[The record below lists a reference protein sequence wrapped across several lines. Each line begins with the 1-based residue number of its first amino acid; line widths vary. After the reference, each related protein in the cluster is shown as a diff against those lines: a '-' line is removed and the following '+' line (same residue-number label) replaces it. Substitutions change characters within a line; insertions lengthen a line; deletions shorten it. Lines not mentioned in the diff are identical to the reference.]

1 MKKIYFKFL
10 FISFS
15 AIFLTIVTIFY
26 IGYLKREQLK
36 KDRLRLVEIG
46 EIYSIIK
53 ENSPLDRTKIPIL
66 KEIEKSYSVALYIK
80 TKNGFN
86 FFTDKRVILPKI
98 RSRLIP
104 INRLQKIRRHSFHM
118 RKKITPFVGREV
130 KVTYYVDAKTK
141 ILKGIKLVNNEFEIF
156 IFKKT
161 GISFVL
167 AFFSLIG
174 VIFLLFGAIFFLI
187 RKWYVN
193 PLIQLETSIKSIENN
208 LNSPELYTD
217 SSGTLTP
224 VFNALNDLKRRIIH
238 EINSKEE
245 MLRDISHDL
254 KTPLS
259 RIKLA
264 LEFIENGKIK
274 KSINE
279 DVKELEEL
287 ISKILDIYA
296 VKQEDCKCSLK
307 DFLDKMVNKYS
318 NIDFIVDCDKDV
330 IVPVCEEDLKR
341 IFYNLVENSVK
352 FADVSKG
359 IFIKAEIKNNI
370 IEIRYKD
377 CETKGN
383 KPDLDRIFDYFY
395 KSDKARNKNIN
406 KGFGLGLSIVKKL
419 CESYGGK
426 ISAEFSDC
434 NGIEFLIQFPINN

>member
-26 IGYLKREQLK
+26 LGYLKREQLK
-36 KDRLRLVEIG
+36 KDRLRFVEIG

-53 ENSPLDRTKIPIL
+53 ENLRFDNSKIPIL
-66 KEIEKSYSVALYIK
+66 KEIEKSYNVALQLK
-80 TKNGFN
+80 KKNRFN
-86 FFTDKRVILPKI
+86 YLSDKKIILPDV
-98 RSRLIP
+98 RSKLIP
-104 INRLQKIRRHSFHM
+104 LNRLQKIKRHTFHIRR
-118 RKKITPFVGREV
+118 KIFPFMEREV

-141 ILKGIKLVNNEFEIF
+141 ILKGIRLAGNQFEIF
-156 IFKKT
+156 IIKKPST
-161 GISFVL
+161 SFTT
-167 AFFSLIG
+167 AFFGLI
-174 VIFLLFGAIFFLI
+174 AIFFILFGIIFLLI

-193 PLIQLETSIKSIENN
+193 PLIELEASIKSIENN
-208 LNSPELYTD
+208 LNSPELYSD

-224 VFNALNDLKRRIIH
+224 VFNALNDLKKRIIQ

-264 LEFIENGKIK
+264 AEFIENEKIK
-274 KSINE
+274 KGIQE
-279 DVKELEEL
+279 DVKELENL

-296 VKQEDCKCSLK
+296 VKREDCRTFLKAFLKKIPQKFENINFKIKC
-307 DFLDKMVNKYS
+307 NE
-318 NIDFIVDCDKDV
+318 NIA
-330 IVPVCEEDLKR
+330 VPVCEEDLKR
-341 IFYNLVENSVK
+341 VFYNLIDNSIK

-377 CETKGN
+377 CETKGE

-434 NGIEFLIQFPINN
+434 NGIEFLIQFPVNN